1 MNPHGESAHDHDHG
15 HGAGRHHTD
24 VDREVT
30 GARLET
36 GGERRPPFPRGAAAR
51 LREPIGP
58 GQEVRR
64 VLAGRLGLG
73 GRVTVRR
80 AGLPGA
86 PAGLAGVR
94 SAG

>member
-1 MNPHGESAHDHDHG
+1 MNPHSESAQG
-15 HGAGRHHTD
+15 HGRGHGRHHTD

-30 GARLET
+30 GARPDT
-36 GGERRPPFPRGAAAR
+36 GGELRPPFPRGAAAR
-51 LREPIGP
+51 LRKPIGP
-58 GQEVRR
+58 GREVRR
-64 VLAGRLGLG
+64 VLAGRPGLG

-80 AGLPGA
+80 AELPGA

>member
-1 MNPHGESAHDHDHG
+1 MNPHSGSAHG
-15 HGAGRHHTD
+15 HGRHHTD

-30 GARLET
+30 GARPAI
-36 GGERRPPFPRGAAAR
+36 GGEPRPPFPRGAAGA
-51 LREPIGP
+51 LREPVGP

-64 VLAGRLGLG
+64 ALAGRLGLG
-73 GRVTVRR
+73 VRGTVRR
-80 AGLPGA
+80 AELPGA

>member
-1 MNPHGESAHDHDHG
+1 MNPHSESAHG
-15 HGAGRHHTD
+15 HGRRHGRHQTD
-24 VDREVT
+24 VEREVT
-30 GARLET
+30 GARPET
-36 GGERRPPFPRGAAAR
+36 GGE

-58 GQEVRR
+58 GREVRR
-64 VLAGRLGLG
+64 VLARRPGLG

-80 AGLPGA
+80 AELPGA